1 MGFPRNT
8 VTEDPRLL
16 VTVRSQFMQESPP
29 AARSR
34 ARDEAPNTGR
44 ALIGEPQVAIR
55 PDRDTQRPAAGPK
68 AAEEAA
74 AGRDLPNAVGVM
86 QREPEVAIGT
96 GRDAVSPAEEIS
108 PALGQGERGDDPRR
122 GHASDLVAIKHREP
136 EVAVRSGRD
145 ARSRARNGE
154 HGDGPTGRDAPD
166 VAPIGEPQVAI
177 RSDRDE
183 LGSGRA
189 CGERELGDTAASG
202 DAPDLARGFFR
213 EPQVAIRSSSD
224 THRPAVGRGDAEL
237 RDGPAGGDA
246 PDLARFT

>member
-1 MGFPRNT
+1 MVGPL
-8 VTEDPRLL
+8 PQ
-16 VTVRSQFMQESPP
+16 RSP
-29 AARSR
+29 AACSR
-34 ARDEAPNTGR
+34 ARDEAPNTER

-86 QREPEVAIGT
+86 QREPEVTIGT
-96 GRDAVSPAEEIS
+96 
-108 PALGQGERGDDPRR
+108 
-122 GHASDLVAIKHREP
+122 
-136 EVAVRSGRD
+136 GRD

-166 VAPIGEPQVAI
+166 LARIGEPQVAI

-183 LGSGRA
+183 LRSGRA
-189 CGERELGDTAASG
+189 SGERELGDAAASG

-213 EPQVAIRSSSD
+213 EPQVAIRSSRD
-224 THRPAVGRGDAEL
+224 THRPAVVRVDAEV
-237 RDGPAGGDA
+237 RDGPTGGDA